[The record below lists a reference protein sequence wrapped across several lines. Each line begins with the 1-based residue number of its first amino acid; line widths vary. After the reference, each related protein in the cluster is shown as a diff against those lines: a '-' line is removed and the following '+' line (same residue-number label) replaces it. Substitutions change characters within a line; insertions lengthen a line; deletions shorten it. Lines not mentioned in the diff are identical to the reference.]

1 MREPTHLYLDPLD
14 AIWLT
19 TAHRIGFRVERSS
32 EAYASTDGQGV
43 MVIGTPDTLDP
54 DDCLAQMILHELC
67 HSLVEGAASLAL
79 PDFGLDN
86 ETNQHDVRE
95 HACLRLQASLTAPH
109 GLRAALA
116 PTTDFRDYYD
126 R

>member
-1 MREPTHLYLDPLD
+1 
-14 AIWLT
+14 
-19 TAHRIGFRVERSS
+19 
-32 EAYASTDGQGV
+32 
-43 MVIGTPDTLDP
+43 
-54 DDCLAQMILHELC
+54 
-67 HSLVEGAASLAL
+67 
-79 PDFGLDN
+79 DFGLDN

-126 R
+126 RLPEDPLTGDELDAIEARRGADRAKGPPWAPHLDVALTATAQVLKAAKTAGAVDPMASHPPIWDAASSRFSKS